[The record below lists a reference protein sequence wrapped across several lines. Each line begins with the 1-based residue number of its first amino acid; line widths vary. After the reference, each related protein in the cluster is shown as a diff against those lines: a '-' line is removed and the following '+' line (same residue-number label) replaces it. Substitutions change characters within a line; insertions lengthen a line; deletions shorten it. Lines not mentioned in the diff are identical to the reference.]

1 MNRHL
6 LGLPALALV
15 LSFGASVDAA
25 PSPAKY
31 KMKGP
36 CHVRTTS
43 GVPFDE
49 TFDREVDATI
59 SGPDDQVKIVVSG
72 KDHAP
77 CTLEG
82 KRVGAVITLKPLQVC
97 VQKVTREGVTVDAKG
112 VLASGVATVK
122 GKTIALVTKWNVEG
136 TVKMPFKMPVK
147 GVVDTDMKG
156 SQQK

>member
-1 MNRHL
+1 MGVKRI
-6 LGLPALALV
+6 LGLFAFSLAI
-15 LSFGASVDAA
+15 SSAASVDAA
-25 PSPAKY
+25 AAAKY

-36 CHVRTTS
+36 CHVRTTQ

-49 TFDREVDATI
+49 TFDREVEATI
-59 SGPDDQVKIVVSG
+59 TGPDDHVKIVVSG
-72 KDHAP
+72 KDHGP

-97 VQKVTREGVTVDAKG
+97 AQKVTKEGVTADVKG

-156 SQQK
+156 ARE